1 VSDKNQTEEK
11 QSKDNFSSIEKFFS
25 RYFMDIEQSVPRF
38 QHEFFNLQ
46 NEYYKAWKNIIQ
58 TNILLQKEF
67 ANKTKLFNL
76 PEHGQKIIESMNEEF
91 SRARSVQDSISI
103 SIIETI
109 KKNIKMWNNNATVFS
124 EYNKKVLQFWLYIYT
139 KP

>member
-1 VSDKNQTEEK
+1 MSDKNQTEEK

-109 KKNIKMWNNNATVFS
+109 KKKYQDV
-124 EYNKKVLQFWLYIYT
+124 E
-139 KP
+139 